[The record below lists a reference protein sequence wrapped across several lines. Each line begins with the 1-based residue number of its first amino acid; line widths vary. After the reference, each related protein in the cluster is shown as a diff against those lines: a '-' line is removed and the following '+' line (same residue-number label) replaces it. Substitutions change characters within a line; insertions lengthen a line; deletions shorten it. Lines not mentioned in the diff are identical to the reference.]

1 MSESENSWYTE
12 RGEMEVQSTIAIP
25 DDHCNHLNCIL
36 WDMRQR
42 ADLRK
47 KFTPRP
53 KPEYHPQS
61 FTGCKS
67 APKQMNIGV
76 RKSYCLHIVRGIY
89 QLHRLGQ
96 SDHKIGKSLGIP
108 EEEIYKIIHQR
119 NSTAEREWR
128 RVNSEPSIPK
138 PLEIL
143 RSIEKEVRYVYGNDA
158 AGV

>member
-1 MSESENSWYTE
+1 MNEDDYDVA
-12 RGEMEVQSTIAIP
+12 RGELDIGTALIIP
-25 DDHCNHLNCIL
+25 DDNCNHLNCIL

-53 KPEYHPQS
+53 KPEYQPQS

-76 RKSYCLHIVRGIY
+76 RSSYRLHIVRGIY
-89 QLHRLGQ
+89 QLHRMGQ
-96 SDHKIGKSLGIP
+96 SDQKIGKSLGIP
-108 EEEIYKIIHQR
+108 EEEIHKIIHQR
-119 NSTAEREWR
+119 NSTTEREWR
-128 RVNSEPSIPK
+128 RVNSESSIPK